1 MDLNSVDVTEEYV
14 VRKWDGD
21 PPKEG
26 ETKLPVEI
34 IIMKIEAGQKIVK
47 KVLTEIAEIQEFEN
61 LGG

>member
-1 MDLNSVDVTEEYV
+1 MDLNKVDLTEEYV